1 MRPQFPGTNNH
12 AKINRH
18 KTECHKFVVPRNVCC
33 SLMASFSFSSS
44 NLFQC
49 QTGVKIC
56 LLRLFVLW
64 LGSLSAPLP
73 FFFRS
78 GLLSFP
84 LFTSLKRCL
93 PFCKLFAR
101 NFHFKRLYC
110 LIQYFLYL
118 GGYLLTTGQI
128 YGFFAALPT
137 VCSLSHINGKTP
149 ALFSGAFMPYFSYI
163 NHIGRMVMYAYVS
176 FSQTDQLRA
185 YNSHALP
192 VLPSVFGFG

>member
-1 MRPQFPGTNNH
+1 M
-12 AKINRH
+12 
-18 KTECHKFVVPRNVCC
+18 
-33 SLMASFSFSSS
+33 S
-44 NLFQC
+44 
-49 QTGVKIC
+49 TGVKIC

-64 LGSLSAPLP
+64 LVPYRLLYLCSFVRA
-73 FFFRS
+73 
-78 GLLSFP
+78 LSFP

-128 YGFFAALPT
+128 YGFSGTLPT

-149 ALFSGAFMPYFSYI
+149 ALFPGLALSYSV
-163 NHIGRMVMYAYVS
+163 GKSTVS
-176 FSQTDQLRA
+176 NTGCNGLLNVSTDK
-185 YNSHALP
+185 
-192 VLPSVFGFG
+192 

>member
-1 MRPQFPGTNNH
+1 M
-12 AKINRH
+12 
-18 KTECHKFVVPRNVCC
+18 
-33 SLMASFSFSSS
+33 S
-44 NLFQC
+44 
-49 QTGVKIC
+49 TGVKIC

-64 LGSLSAPLP
+64 LVPYRLLYLCSFVRA
-73 FFFRS
+73 
-78 GLLSFP
+78 LSFP

-149 ALFSGAFMPYFSYI
+149 ALFPGLS
-163 NHIGRMVMYAYVS
+163 
-176 FSQTDQLRA
+176 
-185 YNSHALP
+185 P
-192 VLPSVFGFG
+192 VICLLQPRRPGTLCKPLNTFPTTGQKFCMSPNR